1 MKRNQQKVI
10 TDRWEKKT
18 VHTRQEVQHEKW
30 QEQRR
35 QNVKPLVA
43 QNDNQRK
50 TLKAFTN
57 KQLIVQSG
65 SAGVGKTE
73 LACWWASKLFLEGK
87 IDNIVITR
95 PHQHLGNDY
104 GAIRG
109 SDAEKLLP
117 FCMSILMKLKKYL
130 GVGVLRSNFKMDG
143 FDDLFAEASG
153 IMIVPIEKIQGLSFN
168 HRTILIGDEIQNAT
182 VPQVKALTTR
192 MEEGCQLLICGDG
205 RQTALSGMN
214 GLDYLERIMMMY
226 PHEDVEVVQYTPED
240 NCRKGVAA
248 HLTRAFEEQG
258 NW

>member
-1 MKRNQQKVI
+1 MKRNQQKVV

-30 QEQRR
+30 QEHRR

-50 TLKAFTN
+50 TLKAFTS

-117 FCMSILMKLKKYL
+117 FCMSILMKLKKNL
-130 GVGVLRSNFKMDG
+130 GVGILKSNFKMDG
-143 FDDLFAEASG
+143 FDDLFAEAAG
-153 IMIVPIEKIQGLSFN
+153 IMIVPIEKIQGLSYD
-168 HRTILIGDEIQNAT
+168 HRTIIIADEIQNAT
-182 VPQVKALTTR
+182 VPQVKALATR
-192 MEEGCQLLICGDG
+192 MEEGCQLLVCGDG

-214 GLDYLERIMMMY
+214 GLDYLEKIVKMY
-226 PHEDVEVVQYTPED
+226 PHEDVEVIQYTPED

-248 HLTRAFEEQG
+248 HLTRAFEEHG